1 MQDAVEGL
9 EGALE
14 AGGVFLVFE
23 GGQFIWPGIEIG
35 FERRVSLA
43 PSESRSSS
51 VRDQQRG
58 RSSSHRSLSS
68 SSEGGK
74 EVIIRTLALQPL
86 VVEIDD
92 FLSDEECDHVI
103 AEATP
108 HMAKSKVALMDK
120 DKGKKDAEFRTSSTY
135 FMPSNTRTL
144 QKIDDR
150 VASLTRVPRQH
161 QEYVQ
166 VLRYDGG
173 QYYGSHHDYW
183 DPDFYQSD
191 EWLSMSQGGFSNR
204 LATVFWY
211 MTDVAAGGETNFPRA
226 HGGPDLP
233 NTNAN
238 CGRRGLSVA
247 PTKGKVIIF
256 YSLRPDGSGD
266 SYSLHSACPVK
277 EGLKWAA
284 NKWVWNQ
291 NKGFIR

>member
-86 VVEIDD
+86 VVEIEQ
-92 FLSDEECDHVI
+92 FLSIEECNHVI

-108 HMAKSKVALMDK
+108 HMAQSKVALMDK
-120 DKGKKDAEFRTSSTY
+120 DKFPEGLRTKMNAVSNVSGGEKQRIAIARAILADPPILLLDEATSALDNESERIVQAALDEIMAKQKRTTVVIAHRLSTIR
-135 FMPSNTRTL
+135 NAD
-144 QKIDDR
+144 KIAVIDKGR
-150 VASLTRVPRQH
+150 VAEEGTHEELVAKQA
-161 QEYVQ
+161 
-166 VLRYDGG
+166 L
-173 QYYGSHHDYW
+173 YYGLI
-183 DPDFYQSD
+183 Q
-191 EWLSMSQGGFSNR
+191 
-204 LATVFWY
+204 A
-211 MTDVAAGGETNFPRA
+211 
-226 HGGPDLP
+226 
-233 NTNAN
+233 
-238 CGRRGLSVA
+238 
-247 PTKGKVIIF
+247 I
-256 YSLRPDGSGD
+256 
-266 SYSLHSACPVK
+266 
-277 EGLKWAA
+277 
-284 NKWVWNQ
+284 NQ
-291 NKGFIR
+291 

>member
-86 VVEIDD
+86 VVEIEQ
-92 FLSDEECDHVI
+92 FLSIEECNHVI

-108 HMAKSKVALMDK
+108 HMAQSKVALMDK
-120 DKGKKDAEFRTSSTY
+120 DKGRGDREFRTSETY
-135 FMPSNTRTL
+135 FMPSRTSTIQRL
-144 QKIDDR
+144 DDR
-150 VASLTRVPRQH
+150 VASLVRVPRQH

-166 VLRYDGG
+166 VLRYGEG
-173 QYYGSHHDYW
+173 AYYGSHHDYW
-183 DPDFYQSD
+183 DPDFYQSE

-211 MTDVAAGGETNFPRA
+211 MSDV
-226 HGGPDLP
+226 
-233 NTNAN
+233 
-238 CGRRGLSVA
+238 SI
-247 PTKGKVIIF
+247 PTQ
-256 YSLRPDGSGD
+256 P
-266 SYSLHSACPVK
+266 
-277 EGLKWAA
+277 
-284 NKWVWNQ
+284 
-291 NKGFIR
+291 